1 MRPCSENAV
10 SMVSVM
16 NIGLGIFLF
25 VVGAILRFAL
35 NVQVTWIDLHLVGGL
50 LMGAGVV
57 VAIIGIVLM
66 VRKRSS
72 VTTVRTAVDPQSGEN
87 VAQRETRTDPLP

>member
-1 MRPCSENAV
+1 
-10 SMVSVM
+10 M

-25 VVGAILRFAL
+25 VVGAILRFAV
-35 NVQVTWIDLHLVGGL
+35 NVQVSWINLQLVGDF

-57 VAIIGIVLM
+57 VVIIGIVLL

-72 VTTVRTAVDPQSGEN
+72 ITTVRTIDGTNGER
-87 VAQRETRTDPLP
+87 VASRETRVDPPVE

>member
-1 MRPCSENAV
+1 MS
-10 SMVSVM
+10 
-16 NIGLGIFLF
+16 IGLGIFLF

-35 NVQVTWIDLHLVGGL
+35 NVQVTWINLQLVGVL

-57 VAIIGIVLM
+57 VVIIGIVLL

-72 VTTVRTAVDPQSGEN
+72 VTTVRTAVDPASGEN
-87 VAQRETRTDPLP
+87 VAQRETRVDPLP

>member
-1 MRPCSENAV
+1 MS
-10 SMVSVM
+10 
-16 NIGLGIFLF
+16 IGLGIFLF

-35 NVQVTWIDLHLVGGL
+35 NVQLAWIDLQLVGNL

-72 VTTVRTAVDPQSGEN
+72 VTTVRTAVDPSSGEN
-87 VAQRETRTDPLP
+87 VASRETKVDPLP

>member
-1 MRPCSENAV
+1 
-10 SMVSVM
+10 M

-25 VVGAILRFAL
+25 VVGAILRFAV
-35 NVQVTWIDLHLVGGL
+35 NVQVSWINLQLVGDF

-57 VAIIGIVLM
+57 VAIIGIVLL

-72 VTTVRTAVDPQSGEN
+72 VTTVRTAVDPASGDS
-87 VAQRETRTDPLP
+87 VASRETRVTPPVE

>member
-1 MRPCSENAV
+1 MS
-10 SMVSVM
+10 M

-25 VVGAILRFAL
+25 VVGAILRFAV
-35 NVQVTWIDLHLVGGL
+35 NVQVTWINLQLVGDF

-57 VAIIGIVLM
+57 VAIIGIVLL

-72 VTTVRTAVDPQSGEN
+72 VTTVRTAVDPASGDS
-87 VAQRETRTDPLP
+87 VASRETRVTPPAE

>member
-1 MRPCSENAV
+1 M
-10 SMVSVM
+10 
-16 NIGLGIFLF
+16 F

-35 NVQVTWIDLHLVGGL
+35 RVQVSWINLELVGDL

-57 VAIIGIVLM
+57 VVIIGIVLM

-72 VTTVRTAVDPQSGEN
+72 VTTVRSAVDPSSGEN
-87 VAQRETRTDPLP
+87 VASRETKVDPLP

>member
-1 MRPCSENAV
+1 
-10 SMVSVM
+10 M

-25 VVGAILRFAL
+25 VVGAILRFAV
-35 NVQVTWIDLHLVGGL
+35 NVQVAWINLQLVGDF

-57 VAIIGIVLM
+57 VVIIGIVLL

-72 VTTVRTAVDPQSGEN
+72 ITTVRTIDGTNGER
-87 VAQRETRTDPLP
+87 VASRETRVDPPVE

>member
-1 MRPCSENAV
+1 MS
-10 SMVSVM
+10 M

-25 VVGAILRFAL
+25 VVGAILRFAV
-35 NVQVTWIDLHLVGGL
+35 NVQVTWINLQLVGDF

-57 VAIIGIVLM
+57 VVIIGIVLL

-72 VTTVRTAVDPQSGEN
+72 VTTVRTAVDPASGDS
-87 VAQRETRTDPLP
+87 VASRETRVTPPAE

>member
-1 MRPCSENAV
+1 
-10 SMVSVM
+10 M

-25 VVGAILRFAL
+25 VVGAILRFAVR
-35 NVQVTWIDLHLVGGL
+35 VQVSWIDLQLVGGL

-57 VAIIGIVLM
+57 VAIIGIVLL

-72 VTTVRTAVDPQSGEN
+72 VTTVRTAVDPTSGES
-87 VAQRETRTDPLP
+87 VASRETRVTPPVE

>member
-1 MRPCSENAV
+1 MS
-10 SMVSVM
+10 
-16 NIGLGIFLF
+16 IGAGIFLF

-35 NVQVTWIDLHLVGGL
+35 RVQVSWISIELVGDL

-57 VAIIGIVLM
+57 VVIIGIVLL

-72 VTTVRTAVDPQSGEN
+72 VTTVRTAVDPNSGEN
-87 VAQRETRTDPLP
+87 VASRETKVDPLP

>member
-1 MRPCSENAV
+1 MS
-10 SMVSVM
+10 
-16 NIGLGIFLF
+16 IGLGIFLF

-35 NVQVTWIDLHLVGGL
+35 RVQASWIDLQLVGDL

-57 VAIIGIVLM
+57 VVIIGIVLL

-72 VTTVRTAVDPQSGEN
+72 ITTVRTAVDPASGEN
-87 VAQRETRTDPLP
+87 VASRETRVDPPVE

>member
-1 MRPCSENAV
+1 V
-10 SMVSVM
+10 
-16 NIGLGIFLF
+16 F

-35 NVQVTWIDLHLVGGL
+35 RVQVSWMNLELVGDL

-57 VAIIGIVLM
+57 VVIIGIVLM

-72 VTTVRTAVDPQSGEN
+72 VTTVRTAVDPSSGEN
-87 VAQRETRTDPLP
+87 VASRETKVDPLP

>member
-1 MRPCSENAV
+1 MS
-10 SMVSVM
+10 
-16 NIGLGIFLF
+16 IGVGIFVF

-35 NVQVTWIDLHLVGGL
+35 RVQVSWINLELVGDL

-57 VAIIGIVLM
+57 VVIIGIVLM

-72 VTTVRTAVDPQSGEN
+72 VTTVRSAVDPSSGEN
-87 VAQRETRTDPLP
+87 VASRETKVDPLP